1 MITDSIGVAEKREL
15 KWVGQ
20 GARLKLARE
29 AAGLT
34 QAEVAEHV
42 GVNRHV
48 LWYWETG
55 RSWPT
60 PEHCHELTDLYGTSV
75 EWLLTGRRVA
85 ETRAAY
91 QTPGERNLEELTLAA
106 IPIHGAISAGGL
118 VEAWQEDLGTLEV
131 PSHILREAPR
141 AFGLRVYGNSLA
153 SESIS
158 EGAIVVVDPDAPF
171 LDGKIYAV
179 RLDGG
184 EVAAR
189 RLFDAGRNFKLV
201 TGDGQVDEY
210 PKRSVSIIGRVRWS
224 LREH

>member
-1 MITDSIGVAEKREL
+1 MSMEQSLKWAEEGGRLKAARKAAGLSQYSVAESIGVNREVI
-15 KWVGQ
+15 W
-20 GARLKLARE
+20 R
-29 AAGLT
+29 
-34 QAEVAEHV
+34 
-42 GVNRHV
+42 
-48 LWYWETG
+48 WETG
-55 RSWPT
+55 RAWPT
-60 PEHCHELTDLYGTSV
+60 LDHLRGVIELYGVTV
-75 EWLLTGRRVA
+75 DWVLEGGQRIAEDRVVYMRNAGLTTG
-85 ETRAAY
+85 ET
-91 QTPGERNLEELTLAA
+91 GLEELILTA

-118 VEAWQEDLGTLEV
+118 VEAWQEDLGVLEV

-158 EGAIVVVDPDAPF
+158 EGAIVVVDPEAPF

-201 TGDGQVDEY
+201 TGDGQVDEH
-210 PKRSVSIIGRVRWS
+210 PKRTVGIIGRVRWS
-224 LREH
+224 FREH